1 MARRRDPRS
10 PDLASSPFGRPDW
23 PHCMVAPSYRR
34 VAKSTS
40 GTTYDRS
47 AKRGNARATA
57 GPRVRR
63 ARPSGRSGRTWAA
76 AAPIIIEAFERG
88 WPSRLFP
95 GGVGSAFRA
104 GRVSAVDRFDFHRY
118 RRLRTTRS
126 RIRGTPCRRR
136 DGRRGGPRRYRLA
149 RVRDHAA
156 RGPEVERRRTVVGE
170 GIVVEP
176 YSRFELRSE
185 QEPPVVVEA
194 VDHVVG
200 KARLSL

>member
-104 GRVSAVDRFDFHRY
+104 GHTIRRWTDLIFTVIGGYVRLGPASEEHLADDATGDEVARGVTVSRVCV
-118 RRLRTTRS
+118 TM
-126 RIRGTPCRRR
+126 P
-136 DGRRGGPRRYRLA
+136 P
-149 RVRDHAA
+149 
-156 RGPEVERRRTVVGE
+156 RGPEVERRRTVLE
-170 GIVVEP
+170 GVVVEP
-176 YSRFELRSE
+176 SPLELAQRTGTAGCCGS
-185 QEPPVVVEA
+185 
-194 VDHVVG
+194 
-200 KARLSL
+200 S